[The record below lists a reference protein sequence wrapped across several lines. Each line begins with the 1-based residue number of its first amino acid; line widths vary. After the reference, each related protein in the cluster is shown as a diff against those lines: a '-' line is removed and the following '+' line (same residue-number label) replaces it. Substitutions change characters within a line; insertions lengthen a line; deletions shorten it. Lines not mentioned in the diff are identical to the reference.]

1 MKSPRLFFLIL
12 LCAVVLRGLGDLG
25 ATFIGMDGG
34 IHPRISPK
42 GNHMAVSYQ
51 GAIVVTEPG
60 EFEITVTRAALKAHL
75 PSIRLSARS
84 SRE

>member
-1 MKSPRLFFLIL
+1 
-12 LCAVVLRGLGDLG
+12 
-25 ATFIGMDGG
+25 
-34 IHPRISPK
+34 
-42 GNHMAVSYQ
+42 Q